1 MNKTTIPA
9 AAFQK
14 KTYAQPQIKVVEIE
28 SAELLSGSGDAS
40 TQSLDEEEFDW
51 NN

>member
-28 SAELLSGSGDAS
+28 SAELLSGSGAS
-40 TQSLDEEEFDW
+40 TQSLDEDDFDW
-51 NN
+51 DS